1 MVYPKF
7 GAAGAI
13 EEEVHT
19 YSTEELE
26 FRDGFKTDVF
36 DLRHT
41 DTVRRTNPSFCAASY
56 GIGASDDTLK
66 NSLGRPLDTVSL
78 AEEEET
84 TEPHRKATNPGQS
97 PVLGDKLTYTDGLI
111 FHRLRQT
118 LTINGRG
125 ELPVG
130 LGIADRGNTYGSTIT
145 LKPAVA
151 GTAGPIVQ
159 GSGWYVRRVEVTD
172 SNTDWQKFVL
182 ELVKY
187 IPNIAEDAQEN
198 MLSPML
204 FTVAELDAISQWY
217 KLSRTI
223 TLNGTDKANVEET
236 AEIYDEVASP

>member
-7 GAAGAI
+7 GATGAI

-78 AEEEET
+78 VEEEEAI
-84 TEPHRKATNPGQS
+84 EPHRKATNPGQS

-118 LTINGRG
+118 LTINGKG

-130 LGIADRGNTYGSTIT
+130 LGTADRGNMYDGTIT

-151 GTAGPIVQ
+151 GTAGPIVE
-159 GSGWYVRRVEVTD
+159 GSDWYVRRVEVTE

-187 IPNIAEDAQEN
+187 IPNTEADAQKN
-198 MLSPML
+198 MISPVL
-204 FTVAELDAISQWY
+204 FTIAELDAISQWY
-217 KLSRTI
+217 KLSRTT

-236 AEIYDEVASP
+236 AEIYDEVVLP